1 MFSCAGQCESLAVP
15 KSLVRLYLHAHIPV
29 PDPGYTSEHYTS
41 PNFFF
46 FLFSQLIKKK
56 VDKKI
61 APTSYGHIVAMRASG
76 ILLTPIIVKYTNTFE
91 TYTRRTPTTASSPS
105 NMINKLETHLQQPT
119 GILVLTDVIG

>member
-46 FLFSQLIKKK
+46 FLFSQLIFKK
-56 VDKKI
+56 VIVHPFPTIVLDKKI
-61 APTSYGHIVAMRASG
+61 AIIWPHRRHASERDSPDADNSQIHEYFRDIHPANTHHG
-76 ILLTPIIVKYTNTFE
+76 IIAVEY
-91 TYTRRTPTTASSPS
+91 
-105 NMINKLETHLQQPT
+105 
-119 GILVLTDVIG
+119 D